1 MISKVGVCGSSFENL
16 HFMFRF
22 VCERSLV
29 QNVHVHVIGGPEK
42 DRARNFSVSRIRCL
56 VPCVCEQVESFSFQV
71 YLEVFFGRPRRFGLD
86 GLINLFR

>member
-1 MISKVGVCGSSFENL
+1 MVVVLKIYILCFDSYV
-16 HFMFRF
+16 
-22 VCERSLV
+22 V
-29 QNVHVHVIGGPEK
+29 QNVQVIGGPEK
-42 DRARNFSVSRIRCL
+42 DRARVFSVSQIRCL